1 LETADQGMVFTIS
14 GGMQQP
20 GEKIRNSK
28 RNRRKQSVKFPH
40 IASFR
45 ILNSSSL
52 EILQILTGGYEDD
65 NGNKDPAF
73 AAKQCLNSR
82 RVILSVKNMISSSTE
97 TCYSQ
102 PRL

>member
-1 LETADQGMVFTIS
+1 MVFPIR

-45 ILNSSSL
+45 ILSRNSL
-52 EILQILTGGYEDD
+52 EIPVGVDGVAIEEDKGNNEPTFAGGSMPEQAEGYIKCKKHD
-65 NGNKDPAF
+65 F
-73 AAKQCLNSR
+73 L
-82 RVILSVKNMISSSTE
+82 
-97 TCYSQ
+97 
-102 PRL
+102 